1 MAMAMQAGANVALRG
16 VVPLGA
22 MAGIQRAVG
31 GFAAENSGTSRVTGI
46 AISLPGVTGIAVPLT
61 ASVLTGDYG
70 GTRGTLG
77 MGLWYTNGIH
87 CPVTVWE
94 DADKSGVG
102 WVWDDNIR
110 PSGLQF
116 FVDVANGTAQ
126 VSLNFGV
133 SIDPGQSVNVGV
145 QLFAGAGIVHQ
156 VLAAY
161 RDQVQRT
168 LARNGVARGL
178 PFSAYGLWLYSGWQ
192 NEISKFADSLPPSV
206 LRLMMWS
213 PPDGQG
219 WFEYLQPRL
228 AWWPKKKATTAI
240 PVGGLVSPSGS
251 PRIDQ
256 SQTHWELDRKYVPNR
271 ALPLAVQDPDVLA
284 YGDSVR
290 KAFLAAGMD
299 LAYWDIGQPSG
310 GTIYDLLH
318 IHQRWRDGGVP
329 LMSEAYSPLTSAIAG
344 IALRIYY
351 TGYTWDR
358 KHWTREIHNAV
369 CPGVP
374 FVAGINAAKS
384 DAQSVRRF
392 EANGVTAWEDLV
404 SSGCVAMVP
413 DWFFL
418 NWLAQHGG

>member
-1 MAMAMQAGANVALRG
+1 MAMAIQPLSSASLNSVSPQGSTAN
-16 VVPLGA
+16 
-22 MAGIQRAVG
+22 IERAVG
-31 GFAAENSGTSRVTGI
+31 GFAVRNSGNSRITSLAIDLPKVTGI
-46 AISLPGVTGIAVPLT
+46 AIPPS

-77 MGLWYTNGIH
+77 MGLWRTNGIH

-102 WVWDDNIR
+102 WLWDDNIR

-116 FVDVANGTAQ
+116 FVDAANGTAQ
-126 VSLNFGV
+126 VILNFGV
-133 SIDPGQSVNVGV
+133 SLDPGQSVKIGV
-145 QLFAGAGIVHQ
+145 RQFAGPGIVRQ
-156 VLAAY
+156 VVEAY
-161 RDQVQRT
+161 CDQVRRT
-168 LARNGVARGL
+168 LAQNGVARGL
-178 PFSAYGLWLYSGWQ
+178 PFNASGLWVYSGWQ
-192 NEISKFADSLPPSV
+192 DDVARFADSLPPSV
-206 LRLMMWS
+206 SRLMMWS

-228 AWWPKKKATTAI
+228 AWWPKKKSTTAI
-240 PVGGLVSPSGS
+240 PIGGLVSPSGS

-256 SQTHWELDRKYVPNR
+256 SPAHWELDRKYVPNR
-271 ALPLAVQDPDVLA
+271 ALPLAVQEPDVLA

-329 LMSEAYSPLTSAIAG
+329 LMSEAYSPLTAAIAG
-344 IALRIYY
+344 IALRFYY
-351 TGYTWDR
+351 AGYTWDR
-358 KHWTREIHNAV
+358 KHWTREIHNAA

-384 DAQSVRRF
+384 DTESTRRF

-404 SSGCVAMVP
+404 SSGCVALIP
-413 DWFFL
+413 NWFFL
-418 NWLAQHGG
+418 KWAAQQEQ